1 MVHTCTLCDRFFES
15 LRGLNIHQ
23 AHCKFKQVI
32 INRTNQD
39 VVTEDVYVNENIVV
53 ETSTIV
59 ESEEIDIEIEVEL
72 KPYFPS
78 YTNSSSVVKVYYQHL
93 SRHEF
98 VETINRV
105 HDEMGSGEKPFQDFL
120 LGMQQMFI
128 RDLTSWL
135 EHFNRD
141 SKYKYIALKVCMIL
155 PSLLLQKPNCNRKVK
170 DHTKKLEERLSTW
183 KGGRIMDLVKEGRII
198 QERIRSSCQQVS
210 KDMQKSSQN

>member
-78 YTNSSSVVKVYYQHL
+78 YTNSSSVVKSTTNNL

-105 HDEMGSGEKPFQDFL
+105 HDEMLQWRKNLFKIPSGNAAKCSYE
-120 LGMQQMFI
+120 
-128 RDLTSWL
+128 TSHHGL
-135 EHFNRD
+135 N
-141 SKYKYIALKVCMIL
+141 IL
-155 PSLLLQKPNCNRKVK
+155 IVTRSI
-170 DHTKKLEERLSTW
+170 ST
-183 KGGRIMDLVKEGRII
+183 
-198 QERIRSSCQQVS
+198 SH
-210 KDMQKSSQN
+210 